1 MVSNLPRC
9 ALIAVT
15 SAEAPLHE
23 GNLTGMFIGEA
34 LHPFNVFRKAGFEVD
49 LASETGKY
57 SVDWLSEQPA
67 FLNGSAVSQWNDLH
81 SEFREKL
88 DHMPK
93 AGELDSSKYG
103 LFFASAGHAALI
115 DYPHAK
121 GLQKIATDVWNKGGI
136 VSSVCHGPAIFGSV
150 MDTTTGKSIINGKT
164 ITGFTTEGEYVMKL
178 MDQLKAWGE
187 PLVEELAKQLGAKYA
202 RPPGVWDSF
211 HVTDG
216 RLVTG
221 TNPASATE
229 TAEAAVEAFDK
240 L

>member
-23 GNLTGMFIGEA
+23 GHPTGMFIGEA

-93 AGELDSSKYG
+93 AEELDSSKVS
-103 LFFASAGHAALI
+103 LISAQSKRFVFANL
-115 DYPHAK
+115 
-121 GLQKIATDVWNKGGI
+121 
-136 VSSVCHGPAIFGSV
+136 
-150 MDTTTGKSIINGKT
+150 
-164 ITGFTTEGEYVMKL
+164 
-178 MDQLKAWGE
+178 
-187 PLVEELAKQLGAKYA
+187 
-202 RPPGVWDSF
+202 R
-211 HVTDG
+211 
-216 RLVTG
+216 
-221 TNPASATE
+221 
-229 TAEAAVEAFDK
+229 
-240 L
+240 

>member
-23 GNLTGMFIGEA
+23 GHPTGMFIGEV

-67 FLNGSAVSQWNDLH
+67 FLSGSAVSQWNDLR

-93 AGELDSSKYG
+93 AEELDSSKVS
-103 LFFASAGHAALI
+103 LISAQS
-115 DYPHAK
+115 K
-121 GLQKIATDVWNKGGI
+121 RFV
-136 VSSVCHGPAIFGSV
+136 PA
-150 MDTTTGKSIINGKT
+150 N
-164 ITGFTTEGEYVMKL
+164 L
-178 MDQLKAWGE
+178 
-187 PLVEELAKQLGAKYA
+187 
-202 RPPGVWDSF
+202 R
-211 HVTDG
+211 
-216 RLVTG
+216 
-221 TNPASATE
+221 
-229 TAEAAVEAFDK
+229 
-240 L
+240 

>member
-23 GNLTGMFIGEA
+23 GHPTGMFIGEV

-67 FLNGSAVSQWNDLH
+67 FLSGSAVSQWNDLH

-93 AGELDSSKYG
+93 AEELDSSKVS
-103 LFFASAGHAALI
+103 LISAQS
-115 DYPHAK
+115 K
-121 GLQKIATDVWNKGGI
+121 RFV
-136 VSSVCHGPAIFGSV
+136 PA
-150 MDTTTGKSIINGKT
+150 N
-164 ITGFTTEGEYVMKL
+164 L
-178 MDQLKAWGE
+178 
-187 PLVEELAKQLGAKYA
+187 
-202 RPPGVWDSF
+202 R
-211 HVTDG
+211 
-216 RLVTG
+216 
-221 TNPASATE
+221 
-229 TAEAAVEAFDK
+229 
-240 L
+240 